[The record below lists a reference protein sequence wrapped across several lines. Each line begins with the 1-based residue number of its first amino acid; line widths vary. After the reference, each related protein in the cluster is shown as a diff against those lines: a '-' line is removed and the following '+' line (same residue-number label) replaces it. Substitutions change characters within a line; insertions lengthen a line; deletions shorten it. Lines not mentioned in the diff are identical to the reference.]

1 MKTILIIDDD
11 KEIRDSVYLIL
22 EHEGYKVLLAENG
35 EEGVKQALSLRP
47 DLVLCDI
54 TMPGISGL
62 DVFSEINHRPGHEI
76 IPFIFVTALSAKA
89 NFRKAMHLGAAD
101 YITKPFEKDDLVG
114 AIKIQLAKKE
124 EIAEKLQDERIRLL
138 GKLED
143 ELLAKD
149 LEIEKLSNIHPAH
162 KEEETVSALQKKEN
176 LKPKAE
182 KSSKDILMIVNNRL
196 LRLRLISSIRKEFSN
211 NILEADTIHDAFQIL
226 DNTDIAYIILE
237 SSPPKLDPLIMIRQ
251 IKCKAN
257 LMNCPILISAENI
270 NKETI
275 TEFAKF
281 GNIDFIL
288 NPFSHEKLNL
298 KISRHLE
305 TKSKEQV

>member
-1 MKTILIIDDD
+1 MKTILVIDDD

-22 EHEGYKVLLAENG
+22 EHEGYQVILAENG
-35 EEGVKQALSLRP
+35 EEGVKQALSLLP

-62 DVFSEINHRPGHEI
+62 EVFSETNHRPGNEM

-89 NFRKAMHLGAAD
+89 DVRRAMHLGAAD
-101 YITKPFEKDDLVG
+101 YITKPFEKDDLVR
-114 AIKIQLAKKE
+114 AIKAQLTKKE
-124 EIAEKLQDERIRLL
+124 GIDKKLQDERIRLL

-149 LEIEKLSNIHPAH
+149 LEIERLGKLHPIIHN
-162 KEEETVSALQKKEN
+162 EEERPKIHRTEN
-176 LKPKAE
+176 IDHRSE
-182 KSSKDILMIVNNRL
+182 KSNILMIVSNRL

-211 NILEADTIHDAFQIL
+211 NILEADTAHEGFQISE
-226 DNTDIAYIILE
+226 TEHVSYIILE
-237 SSPPKLDPLIMIRQ
+237 SSPPKLEPLIMLRQ

-257 LMNCPILISAENI
+257 LMNCPILISADNI
-270 NKETI
+270 NKDTI

-298 KISRHLE
+298 KISKYLE
-305 TKSKEQV
+305 TKGKPQV